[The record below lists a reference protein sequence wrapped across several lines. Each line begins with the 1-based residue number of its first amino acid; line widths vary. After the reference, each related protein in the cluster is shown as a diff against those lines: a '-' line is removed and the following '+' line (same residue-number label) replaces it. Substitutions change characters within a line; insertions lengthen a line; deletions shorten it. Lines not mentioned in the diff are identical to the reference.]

1 MDNDATKEYGK
12 ISDRCQEKILDTCFH
27 LVYDRQGWRDAV
39 FCAGAGRLLS
49 PEGRSR
55 VNG

>member
-12 ISDRCQEKILDTCFH
+12 ISDRCQEKILDTCFR